1 MRQLYDTFLQVTF
14 VADFCCHAHKDHC
27 NTEGGVT
34 TILTVTSEI
43 VPVQLHVLHEYKL
56 EEVFP
61 FTRFLVLTLFFSQGE
76 DVGIGFH
83 LPGGSFL
90 FESSRTELHSTSKVE
105 DSSKGKPKRLGI
117 VLYRHRGLDKQ
128 SHGNPE

>member
-1 MRQLYDTFLQVTF
+1 M
-14 VADFCCHAHKDHC
+14 ADFCCHAHKDHY
-27 NTEGGVT
+27 NTVGGVT
-34 TILTVTSEI
+34 AILTVTSEI

-56 EEVFP
+56 EGVFP
-61 FTRFLVLTLFFSQGE
+61 FTRFLVLTICSQGE
-76 DVGIGFH
+76 GVGIGFH

-90 FESSRTELHSTSKVE
+90 FESSRTELHSTSRVE
-105 DSSKGKPKRLGI
+105 DSYKGETKRLGI